1 MIVLYERGAE
11 IRANGGECPEEVCEG
26 KMGDRG
32 FQIPC
37 RRQPLMLTVEVPS
50 TVLIFKARM
59 YIIHV
64 LTCLHVYHVHEMID
78 CQDLELQAVVSCLM
92 CVLGT
97 QPRSSIRAASIV
109 CE

>member
-1 MIVLYERGAE
+1 M
-11 IRANGGECPEEVCEG
+11 EG
-26 KMGDRG
+26 SALKKCVKAKWVIEDFKFHAGDSL
-32 FQIPC
+32 
-37 RRQPLMLTVEVPS
+37 LMLTVEVPS

-78 CQDLELQAVVSCLM
+78 CPDLELQAVVTCLM